1 MGWASH
7 AIKRLQRGE
16 LVTLRPRGHSMT
28 GRVNDGDHVTVEP
41 LRDREPAV
49 DDVVLV
55 RCRRHEYLY
64 LVKAR
69 QGNRFLIGNNSGG
82 INGLV
87 TRRQSFGLAT
97 RVEHA

>member
-49 DDVVLV
+49 GEVVLV
-55 RCRRHEYLY
+55 RCRGHEYLHP
-64 LVKAR
+64 VKAR
-69 QGNRFLIGNNSGG
+69 QGSRFLIGNNRGG
-82 INGLV
+82 INGWV
-87 TRRQSFGLAT
+87 TRRQIFGLAT
-97 RVEHA
+97 HIERG